1 LKRESKIISVRITE
15 DEFKR
20 LQSEAV
26 ERLLTISELVRVII
40 DQRQRMG
47 GRQFEERLIRIE
59 EMLGDFKNISIDKGL
74 KKILYHS
81 TRASLSLIAQYRMVH
96 GDKEADEIGRAI
108 KEEHKKYLDYL
119 RQTGKEI

>member
-1 LKRESKIISVRITE
+1 MKKESKVISIRITE
-15 DEFKR
+15 DEYKR
-20 LQSEAV
+20 LQSEAGG
-26 ERLLTISELVRVII
+26 RLLTISEFVRVII
-40 DQRQRMG
+40 EQRQKMS
-47 GRQFEERLIRIE
+47 GRQFEERLGRIE
-59 EMLGDFKNISIDKGL
+59 EMLGDLKDMNIGKGL

-96 GDKEADEIGRAI
+96 GDKEAEDIGKAI